1 LGCDRQCAERV
12 VLIRTVIWDIPLN
25 RALTDELTA
34 NDLPVGWD
42 VEAANVAIDRLLA
55 QRERM

>member
-1 LGCDRQCAERV
+1 